1 MPNTSHGVRRQIEHR
16 GLLIPTFIYGT
27 AWKELQTEALVRLA
41 IDSGFRGID
50 MANQRRH
57 YYEAGVGEALK
68 KVLGQGKL
76 MRRDLFLQSKF
87 TYAAGQDH
95 RLPYDPDAGFTSQV
109 RQSVESSLNHLHT
122 TYLDSYILHGPSTDR
137 GLTGADWEVWRAM
150 EGIQQTGVV
159 KMIGVSNISLEQLRL
174 LLDEAEVI
182 PAFVQNRC
190 FAKNRWDAEVRDLC
204 RSNDIIYQ
212 GFSLLTANAA
222 EMDRIEIRQI
232 ADRVGCSLPQ
242 LVFRFALQVGI
253 IPLTGTTNQGHMRED
268 LSVYDWELSEVE
280 IAAIESVAI

>member
-1 MPNTSHGVRRQIEHR
+1 MPNTSHAVRRQIEHR
-16 GLLIPTFIYGT
+16 GLSIPTFIYGT
-27 AWKELQTEALVRLA
+27 AWKELQTEVLVRLA

-76 MRRDLFLQSKF
+76 MRSDLFLQSKF

-95 RLPYDPDAGFTSQV
+95 RLPYDPVAGFTSQV
-109 RQSVESSLNHLHT
+109 RQSIVSSLNHLHT

-137 GLTGADWEVWRAM
+137 GLTSADWEVWRAM
-150 EGIQQTGVV
+150 EGIQKTGVV
-159 KMIGVSNISLEQLRL
+159 KMIGVSNISVEQLRL
-174 LLDEAEVI
+174 LLDEAEVK
-182 PAFVQNRC
+182 PSFVQNRC
-190 FAKNRWDAEVRDLC
+190 FAKNRWDAEMRNLC

-232 ADRVGCSLPQ
+232 ADRLRCSLPQ
-242 LVFRFALQVGI
+242 LVFRFALQVGM